1 MLIYCNTSETINTV
15 NLTFFSIYSNF
26 IKYICVKFSIPYPYQ
41 SPYIGR
47 NWDGGIFHN
56 FFRIRRYIVMK
67 VGPITWQEEKQNKI
81 KKIDDDVR
89 PENCEL
95 IVIYGQFAAIRN
107 PDSWCILFKT
117 YILIN
122 NNLFIL
128 QKLKTE
134 LKFLQHSSSI
144 TLLLRVQ
151 VPFLSKMPTFCKKY
165 WHQ

>member
-89 PENCEL
+89 RKIASSLWFMANLQQFGTRIPDAYSLKLTFWL
-95 IVIYGQFAAIRN
+95 I
-107 PDSWCILFKT
+107 
-117 YILIN
+117 
-122 NNLFIL
+122 
-128 QKLKTE
+128 
-134 LKFLQHSSSI
+134 I
-144 TLLLRVQ
+144 T
-151 VPFLSKMPTFCKKY
+151 FLSYKNWK
-165 WHQ
+165 QN